1 MLDVSYFKEYYKI
14 IAIDLSKQQAL
25 DSDPEET
32 QQINKGNIDR
42 AGNTTLFF
50 IIEEV
55 KETILNFHKELWDY
69 QFISL

>member
-1 MLDVSYFKEYYKI
+1 M
-14 IAIDLSKQQAL
+14 IAIDLSKQQSL
-25 DSDPEET
+25 DTDPEET
-32 QQINKGNIDR
+32 QQINTVNLDP

-50 IIEEV
+50 IIDEV

>member
-1 MLDVSYFKEYYKI
+1 M
-14 IAIDLSKQQAL
+14 IAIDLSKQQSL
-25 DSDPEET
+25 DTDPEET
-32 QQINKGNIDR
+32 QQINTVNLDP

-50 IIEEV
+50 IIHEV

>member
-32 QQINKGNIDR
+32 QQINSGNLDR

-55 KETILNFHKELWDY
+55 KETILNFHKEL
-69 QFISL
+69 